1 MGAGTPVDGVLL
13 LDKSPGIT
21 STRALAMARRALNAS
36 KCGHTGTLDPFATG
50 LLPLVFGEATKFS
63 RFLLDS
69 TKAYEATLCLGQET
83 ETGDTES
90 APRIISEDIPHSG
103 KIAEVSR
110 TFVGSIHQTPPMHSA
125 LHIDGKR
132 LYEYAREGL
141 TVDRPARQVHVS
153 SLDILGIEG
162 ATLTIR
168 VVCSKGTYIRVLAA
182 DMGRAMGCGAYLT
195 ALRRTAVG
203 SFRIEDSVTLEDL
216 GAMGAANART
226 RLLPVETLV
235 AGLPRLDVDGD
246 AETRFR
252 QGQALPATAVGGV
265 LAVFGSRRGFLGV
278 AEVQGEVL
286 APLRLMA
293 EAAKSPDFA

>member
-1 MGAGTPVDGVLL
+1 MGAGTPAHGVLL
-13 LDKSPGIT
+13 LDKAPGIT
-21 STRALAMARRALNAS
+21 STRALAMARRALSAT
-36 KCGHTGTLDPFATG
+36 KGGHTGTLDPFATG

-90 APRIISEDIPHSG
+90 TPRLVSEDIPSSQQ
-103 KIAEVSR
+103 IEAVTR
-110 TFVGSIHQTPPMHSA
+110 TFVGDISQMPPMHSA
-125 LHIDGKR
+125 VHVDGKR

-141 TVDRPARQVHVS
+141 TVERPIRQVHVS
-153 SLDILGIEG
+153 DLEILRIESP
-162 ATLTIR
+162 ALTIR

-182 DMGRAMGCGAYLT
+182 DIGRQLGCGAYLT

-203 SFRIEDSVTLEDL
+203 SFRIEDAVTLEDL
-216 GAMGAANART
+216 GAMGASDART
-226 RLLPVETLV
+226 RLLPVEALV
-235 AGLPRLDVDGD
+235 AGLPRLDIEGD

-252 QGQALPATAVGGV
+252 QGQALRAAAAEGV
-265 LAVFGSRRGFLGV
+265 LAVFGSSRGFLGV
-278 AEVQGEVL
+278 GEVQGEAV

-293 EAAKSPDFA
+293 EVAKSPDFA

>member
-1 MGAGTPVDGVLL
+1 MGAGTPADGVLL

-21 STRALAMARRALNAS
+21 STRALAMARRALDAS

-90 APRIISEDIPHSG
+90 RPRVISDDIPVSP
-103 KIAEVSR
+103 KIAEVIR
-110 TFVGSIHQTPPMHSA
+110 IFVGDITQIPPMHSA
-125 LHIDGKR
+125 VHIDGKR

-153 SLDILGIEG
+153 SLEILHVEG
-162 ATLTIR
+162 PALTIR

-182 DMGRAMGCGAYLT
+182 DIGRALGCGAYLT

-203 SFRIEDSVTLEDL
+203 AFRIDDAVTLDDL
-216 GAMGAANART
+216 GAMGASNART
-226 RLLPVETLV
+226 RLLPVEALV
-235 AGLPRLDVDGD
+235 ASLPRLDLEAG
-246 AETRFR
+246 AEARFR
-252 QGQALPATAVGGV
+252 HGQVIPAPGAEGV
-265 LAVFGSRRGFLGV
+265 VAVFGTHMGFLGV
-278 AEVQGEVL
+278 GEVQGEAM